1 MQLDSSYLSS
11 KSTIISRS
19 QTADRTSDMFSL
31 VGTVF
36 LWMMWPS
43 FNACTA
49 VPGQAQHRAILNSY
63 FSLCSCVVTT
73 LVASAALNRKHNWK
87 FELEHVQNATL
98 AGGVVIGVC
107 ADLIVEPYGALIVGG
122 IAGVVSTLGFKYVT
136 VRLFDLLQRGADSS
150 YLSQCALYELAAI
163 FGDEA
168 EDSRYLRSAQLAR
181 IAVMDW
187 SFHELRRGSNGN
199 L

>member
-1 MQLDSSYLSS
+1 
-11 KSTIISRS
+11 
-19 QTADRTSDMFSL
+19 MFSL

-36 LWMMWPS
+36 LWIMWPS

-73 LVASAALNRKHNWK
+73 LVASAAFNRDRK

-122 IAGVVSTLGFKYVT
+122 LAGVISTLGFKYVT
-136 VRLFDLLQRGADSS
+136 VRWLSHDYPLLLFHIFFVRCFRQSAGHVIVEEKGKLKLFAKKNGLEWDQSLGGPYLAPPRGA
-150 YLSQCALYELAAI
+150 
-163 FGDEA
+163 
-168 EDSRYLRSAQLAR
+168 
-181 IAVMDW
+181 
-187 SFHELRRGSNGN
+187 
-199 L
+199 

>member
-1 MQLDSSYLSS
+1 
-11 KSTIISRS
+11 
-19 QTADRTSDMFSL
+19 MFSL

-49 VPGQAQHRAILNSY
+49 VPGQPQHRAILNSY

-136 VRLFDLLQRGADSS
+136 VRFFLICCRKVQTRHTCLNVLSMNWQPFLETKLKIHDTCGVHNLHGLPSWIGAFMS
-150 YLSQCALYELAAI
+150 CVV
-163 FGDEA
+163 
-168 EDSRYLRSAQLAR
+168 AR
-181 IAVMDW
+181 MATYDKY
-187 SFHELRRGSNGN
+187 GNG
-199 L
+199 

>member
-1 MQLDSSYLSS
+1 
-11 KSTIISRS
+11 
-19 QTADRTSDMFSL
+19 MFSL

-136 VRLFDLLQRGADSS
+136 VRFLICRRRKVQT
-150 YLSQCALYELAAI
+150 
-163 FGDEA
+163 
-168 EDSRYLRSAQLAR
+168 QL
-181 IAVMDW
+181 VSMC
-187 SFHELRRGSNGN
+187 SL
-199 L
+199 